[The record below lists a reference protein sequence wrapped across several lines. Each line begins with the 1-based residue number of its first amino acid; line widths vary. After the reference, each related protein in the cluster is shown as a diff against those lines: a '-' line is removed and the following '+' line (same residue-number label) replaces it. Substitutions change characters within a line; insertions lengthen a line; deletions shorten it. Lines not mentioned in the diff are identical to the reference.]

1 MILYLIYVIIK
12 YIRQGGVKVR
22 DIKFRVWDGAKIISL
37 SKAIYNDLVG
47 VQHNREDGFDLE
59 SYYDNVELI
68 QYTGLKDCQ
77 GKEVYEGDI
86 IQYTAT
92 DITGEPI
99 TYRWPVK
106 LQEGCYLCGHRPLRE
121 ILKYFKGEKLG
132 NIHEKPR
139 IVRSDNNERS

>member
-1 MILYLIYVIIK
+1 M
-12 YIRQGGVKVR
+12 RE
-22 DIKFRVWDGAKIISL
+22 IKFRAWDKSNERILSGAALCVSVQGN
-37 SKAIYNDLVG
+37 AFG
-47 VQHNREDGFDLE
+47 VYKLDETNECLGNEEDF
-59 SYYDNVELI
+59 ELM

-77 GKEVYEGDI
+77 GNEIYEGDI

-132 NIHEKPR
+132 NIYESPELLAGDCDA
-139 IVRSDNNERS
+139 S